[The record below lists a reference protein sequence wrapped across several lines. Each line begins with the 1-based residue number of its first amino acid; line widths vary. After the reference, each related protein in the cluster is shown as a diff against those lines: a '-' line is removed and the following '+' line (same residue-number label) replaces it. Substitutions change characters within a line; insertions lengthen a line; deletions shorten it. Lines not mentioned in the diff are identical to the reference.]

1 VLAERTPVGGALA
14 LDAAEQGV
22 VERVALGA
30 VAALAGAAVPRFLP
44 GGLAGH
50 RGVGRGQGFRTASVQ
65 SRPESMPCA
74 SAKLPWLMASA
85 R

>member
-1 VLAERTPVGGALA
+1 MPTERAAVGGALA
-14 LDAAEQGV
+14 LDAAEQGG

-30 VAALAGAAVPRFLP
+30 VAALARAAVPRFVP

-50 RGVGRGQGFRTASVQ
+50 GGGGGGQGFRAASVHA
-65 SRPESMPCA
+65 RPEPMPCA
-74 SAKLPWLMASA
+74 SAKLPWLMARA